1 MSAVRNLAGK
11 EVNGRPLRIDSATN
25 APGGEFKGG
34 GQFTVCLSLSLL
46 ACCIM
51 TSTMTSFLS
60 LSGGGSAGAS
70 RALIEVGTLAVCDR
84 QWTSS

>member
-34 GQFTVCLSLSLL
+34 GQSAFCLSLSLL
-46 ACCIM
+46 AWCIM
-51 TSTMTSFLS
+51 TS
-60 LSGGGSAGAS
+60 
-70 RALIEVGTLAVCDR
+70 
-84 QWTSS
+84 